1 MHCNLSLEDLT
12 LCKKKKGKTN
22 QLTFGVMLVHFKKY
36 VQFPSNKA
44 NTISTQLLLQVAKH
58 LDIDPI
64 HVMSFDWNARTGE
77 RYRQEIRQY
86 LGYRVTNTEDI
97 ALTINYLVD
106 NLIPR
111 HLSDSVLLEQIR
123 LYFAKNKIE
132 IVGIKQ
138 LENYIL
144 LANQKFE
151 QQFLGKIFNNLNQEN
166 LLLMS
171 GRNHNMCLKL
181 VYVLW

>member
-86 LGYRVTNTEDI
+86 LVPERKPVEVIENIGFEAIFYSED
-97 ALTINYLVD
+97 L
-106 NLIPR
+106 
-111 HLSDSVLLEQIR
+111 
-123 LYFAKNKIE
+123 
-132 IVGIKQ
+132 
-138 LENYIL
+138 
-144 LANQKFE
+144 
-151 QQFLGKIFNNLNQEN
+151 
-166 LLLMS
+166 
-171 GRNHNMCLKL
+171 
-181 VYVLW
+181 

>member
-12 LCKKKKGKTN
+12 FCKKKKGKTN

-77 RYRQEIRQY
+77 RYRQEIRRY
-86 LGYRVTNTEDI
+86 LGYRATNTEDI
-97 ALTINYLVD
+97 ALTINYLD
-106 NLIPR
+106 YRALTPLFSGHINPYGLFPLDFSKR
-111 HLSDSVLLEQIR
+111 LSI
-123 LYFAKNKIE
+123 
-132 IVGIKQ
+132 GI
-138 LENYIL
+138 I
-144 LANQKFE
+144 
-151 QQFLGKIFNNLNQEN
+151 I
-166 LLLMS
+166 
-171 GRNHNMCLKL
+171 
-181 VYVLW
+181 